1 MALVECAECGHR
13 LSEHARA
20 YPDCGAPAT
29 AGGSAI
35 SGRQVFAAGLV
46 LLDGGLMLM
55 GTGSTLSFAGD
66 ILLVTG
72 LLGVL
77 L

>member
-1 MALVECAECGHR
+1 MAMVDCPECGQR
-13 LSEHARA
+13 ISEHARA
-20 YPDCGAPAT
+20 CPACGAPAA
-29 AGGSAI
+29 AGGGAI

-46 LLDGGLMLM
+46 LLGGGLMLM
-55 GTGSTLSFAGD
+55 GTGSTLSFAGG